1 MTAAHGA
8 LESVKRAP
16 KKRLKRE
23 VGNGFIDMTGA
34 GSEERTPL
42 LFIIAVIALV
52 FIVIICR
59 GAG

>member
-1 MTAAHGA
+1 
-8 LESVKRAP
+8 
-16 KKRLKRE
+16 
-23 VGNGFIDMTGA
+23 MTGA

>member
-16 KKRLKRE
+16 KKRE